1 MQYDS
6 QSYLPTRQSIWP
18 VYLLAERRE
27 IDDITR
33 SFKERAGIDGV
44 IGACD
49 GSHVRILC
57 SDKNQQKAY
66 CNRKGFHSMILQ
78 VFNLNNGISV
88 IIA

>member
-1 MQYDS
+1 MIHKV
-6 QSYLPTRQSIWP
+6 T
-18 VYLLAERRE
+18 YLLVKVSDQFICWPKGEE
-27 IDDITR
+27 INDITR